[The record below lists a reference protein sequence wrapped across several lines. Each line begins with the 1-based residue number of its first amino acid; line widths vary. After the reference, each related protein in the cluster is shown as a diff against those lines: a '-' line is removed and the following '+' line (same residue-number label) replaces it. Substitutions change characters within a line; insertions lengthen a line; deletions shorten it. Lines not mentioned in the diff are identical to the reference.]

1 MTSST
6 ANYLEADL
14 RHMEAAPDAT
24 AIAPPSEPYPY
35 QGPEALRAPI
45 LAALKRVVDPEL
57 SLDIADVGL
66 VYGVT
71 VDDDRLHVLLTMTSA
86 ACPVIDV
93 IIEDVETQL
102 DRVVPAGLVISV
114 ELVWTPTWTP
124 RRLSASAR
132 RFMGW

>member
-6 ANYLEADL
+6 ADSTAAGFRPMDN
-14 RHMEAAPDAT
+14 APDAT
-24 AIAPPSEPYPY
+24 AIAAPSEPYPY

-86 ACPVIDV
+86 ACPVTDV
-93 IIEDVETQL
+93 ILADVEAEL
-102 DRVVPAGLVISV
+102 ERVVPTDFWIEV
-114 ELVWTPTWTP
+114 ELAWEPPWTPDRMSP
-124 RRLSASAR
+124 RAKD
-132 RFMGW
+132 FMGW